1 MKKKEKDSKKKLK
14 ITLIIVGAL
23 LIVVAVFLFWFFN
36 RKFDVTFKI
45 NTTEEYTI
53 KVKYNHKIK
62 EEDIKTNEE
71 LGENFIAWYEVES
84 TTEENEEVLAE
95 DSYDFETKI
104 KKDTTLRAV
113 YKAVSDTKETITIS
127 FNTNGGNKVSSITI
141 EKGGSL
147 TFPAN
152 PKKNGYT
159 FAGWT
164 LKNGKSVKN
173 NTTFNEDTTLYASWD
188 KEKENTTTT
197 TTTKAK
203 EETISLSLSRSVL
216 HRNGNK
222 TSKATAKVENASG
235 EVTYSIDN
243 NVCVKIDS
251 KTGDLTAREA
261 ATGTSAK
268 VNAWKNTC
276 AVDGNKVI
284 VTATLPSG
292 KSASAT
298 LTIEKDLELY
308 ASNSSIK
315 RQATVTENGK
325 TFPAYQEK
333 FYVDANQ
340 TVTWSA
346 KAVDN
351 SSCTPVNKTSKST
364 SYEGN
369 LGSQCTDGNYR
380 NTYIT
385 ATTNAN
391 QKLTIQYYR
400 QVN

>member
-1 MKKKEKDSKKKLK
+1 MKKKEKNSKKKLK
-14 ITLIIVGAL
+14 ITLIIAGIL
-23 LIVVAVFLFWFFN
+23 LILIGAFLFWFFN

-45 NTTEEYTI
+45 NDNENYTV
-53 KVKYNHKIK
+53 KVKYNHQIK
-62 EEDIKTNEE
+62 KEDIKTSEE
-71 LGENFIAWYEVES
+71 LGENFIAWYEVENI
-84 TTEENEEVLAE
+84 TEEEEILAK
-95 DSYDFETKI
+95 DSYDFSNKI
-104 KKDTTLRAV
+104 KKDVLL
-113 YKAVSDTKETITIS
+113 KAAFEAQPETKDTITIS
-127 FNTNGGNKVSSITI
+127 FNTNGGNKVNNVTI
-141 EKGGSL
+141 EKGAKL
-147 TFPAN
+147 TFPTN
-152 PKKNGYT
+152 PKKNGYK

-164 LKNGKSVKN
+164 LKNGKTVQN
-173 NTTFNEDTTLYASWD
+173 NTKFTENTTLYASWN
-188 KEKENTTTT
+188 KVQEKTTEEI
-197 TTTKAK
+197 K
-203 EETISLSLSRSVL
+203 EETISLSLSRSVI

-222 TSKATAKVENASG
+222 TSKATAKLENASG
-235 EVTYSIDN
+235 DVTYSIDN
-243 NVCVKIDS
+243 NVCVTVDS
-251 KTGDLTAREA
+251 KTGDLKTKEIP
-261 ATGTSAK
+261 TGSDTK
-268 VNAWKNTC
+268 IKAWLNTC
-276 AVDGNKVI
+276 GKEGKTVTI
-284 VTATLPSG
+284 TATLPSG